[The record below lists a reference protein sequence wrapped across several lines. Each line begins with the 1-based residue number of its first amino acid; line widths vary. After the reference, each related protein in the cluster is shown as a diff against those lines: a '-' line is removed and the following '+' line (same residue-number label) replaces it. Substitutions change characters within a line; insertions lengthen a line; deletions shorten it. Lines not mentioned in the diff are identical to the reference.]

1 VRPLSSTAHDRS
13 AECLLRQASAL
24 GIPWKRILADEI
36 RAERTLRLSLADITE
51 DWPLWPALWILPL
64 SLLHSWRVR
73 DRIHLLA
80 WNASRNRCD
89 VSARQLRA
97 LHAHLLG
104 RANGRAS
111 EATLLARHL
120 WFGYQ
125 RVLALARISRA
136 AEKTSGDLARRVES
150 LRAKTGCSMADAGWA
165 LTRAD
170 SSKRGHRLDDAMRR
184 TRDEGFELPV
194 GSSEV
199 AAFRR
204 LRDFVASSPHLAR
217 LANHPKETGS
227 VPPAQILDRVQE
239 RDRRTLEPGTE
250 AGFPVRR

>member
-1 VRPLSSTAHDRS
+1 LSSITQDS
-13 AECLLRQASAL
+13 GAEDLIREASAL
-24 GIPWKRILADEI
+24 GIPWERILADEI
-36 RAERTLRLSLADITE
+36 RAEKTLRLSLADVAG

-64 SLLHSWRVR
+64 SHLHSWRVR

-80 WNASRNRCD
+80 WRASRDRCD

-125 RVLALARISRA
+125 RVLVLARISRA
-136 AEKTSGDLARRVES
+136 AEKICGDPDRRVES
-150 LRAKTGCSMADAGWA
+150 LRGKTGCSTADASWA
-165 LTRAD
+165 LSRAG
-170 SSKRGHRLDDAMRR
+170 SAHRGHRLDDAMRR
-184 TRDEGFELPV
+184 ARDEGFELPQ

-204 LRDFVASSPHLAR
+204 LRDFVTSSSHLAR
-217 LANHPKETGS
+217 LAN
-227 VPPAQILDRVQE
+227 
-239 RDRRTLEPGTE
+239 RRGDEE
-250 AGFPVRR
+250 